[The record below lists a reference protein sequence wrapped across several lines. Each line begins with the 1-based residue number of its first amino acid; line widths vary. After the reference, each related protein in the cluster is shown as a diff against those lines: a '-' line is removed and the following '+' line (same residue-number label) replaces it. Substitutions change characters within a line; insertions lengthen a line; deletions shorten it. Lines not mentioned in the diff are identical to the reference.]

1 VGAILTPSELDN
13 KETRMFGKKKT
24 THTPLVM
31 SQEKFDTLIGRHAEI
46 HGCLLLKESV
56 RIDGKVVGNIEA
68 PRDQAISVVIGPN
81 GEVQGDVL
89 ASRII
94 VAGKVAGNI
103 HAFERVELMASALVQ
118 GDIKYASMAVEHG
131 AKLLGLLLQVD
142 NSDTPTRSD
151 RDAQD
156 AIRKAQNAGLSS

>member
-1 VGAILTPSELDN
+1 
-13 KETRMFGKKKT
+13 MFSKKKT
-24 THTPLVM
+24 TQTSLTL
-31 SQEKFDTLIGRHAEI
+31 SQEKFDTIIGRHAEI
-46 HGCLLLKESV
+46 HGLLRLQESV
-56 RIDGKVVGNIEA
+56 RIDGKVIGNIEA
-68 PRDQAISVVIGPN
+68 PKDATISVVIGPN
-81 GEVQGDVL
+81 GEVQGDVF

-94 VAGKVAGNI
+94 VAGKVSGNI

-142 NSDTPTRSD
+142 ASDAPTRSD

-156 AIRKAQNAGLSS
+156 AIRKAQTAGSAG

>member
-1 VGAILTPSELDN
+1 
-13 KETRMFGKKKT
+13 MFSKKKT
-24 THTPLVM
+24 TQTSLTL
-31 SQEKFDTLIGRHAEI
+31 SQEKFDTIIGRHAEI
-46 HGCLLLKESV
+46 HGLLRLQESV

-68 PRDQAISVVIGPN
+68 PNDASISVVIGPE
-81 GEVQGDVL
+81 GEVQGDVM

-103 HAFERVELMASALVQ
+103 HALERVELMASALVQ

-142 NSDTPTRSD
+142 PKDAPQNSDN
-151 RDAQD
+151 DAQD
-156 AIRKAQNAGLSS
+156 AIRKAQNAGVNG

>member
-1 VGAILTPSELDN
+1 
-13 KETRMFGKKKT
+13 MFGNKKT
-24 THTPLVM
+24 AHTPLVM

-46 HGCLLLKESV
+46 HGCLRLQESV

-68 PRDQAISVVIGPN
+68 PRDLAISVVIGPN

-89 ASRII
+89 AGRII

-103 HAFERVELMASALVQ
+103 HAYERVGLMASAMVQ

-142 NSDTPTRSD
+142 GSDAPTRSD

-156 AIRKAQNAGLSS
+156 AIRKAQNAGITG

>member
-1 VGAILTPSELDN
+1 
-13 KETRMFGKKKT
+13 MFGKKKS

-46 HGCLLLKESV
+46 HGCLRLQESV

-118 GDIKYASMAVEHG
+118 GDIKYGSIAVQHG

-142 NSDTPTRSD
+142 SSDTPTRSD

-156 AIRKAQNAGLSS
+156 AIRKAQNAGLSG

>member
-1 VGAILTPSELDN
+1 
-13 KETRMFGKKKT
+13 MFGKKKT
-24 THTPLVM
+24 AHTPLVM

-46 HGCLLLKESV
+46 HGCLRLQESV

-68 PRDQAISVVIGPN
+68 PRDLAISVVIGPN
-81 GEVQGDVL
+81 GEVQGDVM

-94 VAGKVAGNI
+94 VAGKVSGNI

-142 NSDTPTRSD
+142 GTDTPTRSD

-156 AIRKAQNAGLSS
+156 AIRKAQNAGLNG